1 MFALVCPAKCQF
13 CSRCSGH
20 KSFNFFGHNGIQSK
34 HFQAH
39 LDWTVSHR
47 IFHHQA
53 HSSYQQNSLSKS
65 NAHWSM
71 SLQSGLT
78 SSADSLRLSSILAF
92 FIDWPSLI
100 SSLLFTALPLGLFQL
115 LLLALLLV
123 PVGDICHVHSC
134 ASRWAGVMAQAK
146 PLPTDG
152 RPNVTHDAR
161 TK

>member
-47 IFHHQA
+47 SFHHQA

-92 FIDWPSLI
+92 FLDWPRLI

-115 LLLALLLV
+115 LLLLTLLLV
-123 PVGDICHVHSC
+123 PVGDIALSC
-134 ASRWAGVMAQAK
+134 AQLCVTMGWCHAGASQ
-146 PLPTDG
+146 